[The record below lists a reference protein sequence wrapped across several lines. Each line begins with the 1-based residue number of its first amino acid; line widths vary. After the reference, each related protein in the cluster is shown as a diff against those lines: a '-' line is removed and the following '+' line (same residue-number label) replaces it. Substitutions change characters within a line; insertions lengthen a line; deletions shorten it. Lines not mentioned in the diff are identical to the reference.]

1 MVSKNQIKLIQR
13 LQQKK
18 YRFQHKMFVVEGKK
32 SILEFLH
39 PDFEPEIIFVTEY
52 FSDSLPKNKT
62 NITTKEELKKISF
75 LKNPDE
81 GIAIFKFPNP
91 QSIEHK
97 GLILALDDVRDP
109 GNLGTIIRLCDW
121 FGVQHLVCSEQTVDC
136 YNPKV
141 VQASMGSLTRVS
153 VHYTDLQQFLKQTPL
168 PIYATAMEGEDA
180 YQTQFPEDFVLIM
193 GNEANGISENIFK
206 FATKNITIPRF
217 GKLQQAESLNV
228 ATATAILLSE
238 AKRNSLK
245 INI

>member
-91 QSIEHK
+91 QPIEHK

>member
-91 QSIEHK
+91 
-97 GLILALDDVRDP
+97 
-109 GNLGTIIRLCDW
+109 
-121 FGVQHLVCSEQTVDC
+121 
-136 YNPKV
+136 
-141 VQASMGSLTRVS
+141 
-153 VHYTDLQQFLKQTPL
+153 
-168 PIYATAMEGEDA
+168 
-180 YQTQFPEDFVLIM
+180 
-193 GNEANGISENIFK
+193 
-206 FATKNITIPRF
+206 
-217 GKLQQAESLNV
+217 
-228 ATATAILLSE
+228 
-238 AKRNSLK
+238 
-245 INI
+245 

>member
-1 MVSKNQIKLIQR
+1 M
-13 LQQKK
+13 
-18 YRFQHKMFVVEGKK
+18 
-32 SILEFLH
+32 
-39 PDFEPEIIFVTEY
+39 
-52 FSDSLPKNKT
+52 
-62 NITTKEELKKISF
+62 
-75 LKNPDE
+75 
-81 GIAIFKFPNP
+81 
-91 QSIEHK
+91 
-97 GLILALDDVRDP
+97 DDVRDP

-168 PIYATAMEGEDA
+168 PIYATAMEGESA

-238 AKRNSLK
+238 SKRNSLK